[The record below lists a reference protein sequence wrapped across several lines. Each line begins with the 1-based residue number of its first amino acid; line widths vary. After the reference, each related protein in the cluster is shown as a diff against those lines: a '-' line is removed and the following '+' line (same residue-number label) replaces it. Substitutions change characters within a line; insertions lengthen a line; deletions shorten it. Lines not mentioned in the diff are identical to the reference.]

1 MNPFLLLLLAYLVG
15 SIPTSH
21 LVSRWGYG
29 VDLTRRGSG
38 NLGATNVFRVL
49 GWKAALPV
57 VLVDVGKGFAP
68 TWFFPAA
75 DLSPVWA
82 WTLAYG
88 GAAIVGHVFPIWL
101 GFRGGKG
108 VATSAGVLAAVAP
121 LATLAGFLVWGI
133 LVFGTRIVSVG
144 SMAAAVTVAIVI
156 WIRPPDEGAA
166 VMRAF
171 GTLLALFVLWA
182 HRANLGRLLK
192 GEENRFRS
200 DGSDELD
207 GTDRSAAGSSG
218 AGAPEGSAADAAA
231 PGPVEGDR

>member
-1 MNPFLLLLLAYLVG
+1 MNPFLLLLLAYLLG

-29 VDLTRRGSG
+29 VDLTQRGSG

-75 DLSPVWA
+75 DLSPVWG

-88 GAAIVGHVFPIWL
+88 GAAIVGHVFPVWL

-121 LATLAGFLVWGI
+121 VATLAGLLVWLG

-144 SMAAAVTVAIVI
+144 SMAAAVTVAAVI
-156 WIRPPDEGAA
+156 WVRPPDEGAT

-182 HRANLGRLLK
+182 HRANLARLLR
-192 GEENRFRS
+192 GEENRF
-200 DGSDELD
+200 GSDEAS
-207 GTDRSAAGSSG
+207 GGASTASAAPRRGE
-218 AGAPEGSAADAAA
+218 EG
-231 PGPVEGDR
+231 R